1 MYAALAAR
9 IVILHCVRSVHGLT
23 LSAAVAI
30 AVQRAGILHLCA
42 DAHFRRGRAVPDG
55 LHVRR
60 IDPAVNG
67 RTAAGLFDKVV
78 GVLCAFAS
86 AVTFAVPGLQ
96 AAPLAAAALV

>member
-9 IVILHCVRSVHGLT
+9 IVILHRVRSVHGLT
-23 LSAAVAI
+23 LSAAVAV

-42 DAHFRRGRAVPDG
+42 DAHFRRGRTAPDG

-60 IDPAVNG
+60 ID
-67 RTAAGLFDKVV
+67 
-78 GVLCAFAS
+78 FAPFAI